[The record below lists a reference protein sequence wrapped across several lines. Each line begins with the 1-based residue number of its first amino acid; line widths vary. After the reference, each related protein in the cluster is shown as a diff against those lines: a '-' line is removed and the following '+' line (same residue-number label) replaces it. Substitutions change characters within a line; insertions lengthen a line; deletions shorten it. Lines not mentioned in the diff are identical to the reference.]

1 MLNALDAIVIPIF
14 ACLEKNK
21 PHAKGK
27 IMPIKGNL
35 GYGLV
40 GWKNGIVFYQLW
52 GILLLTIVGM
62 CLPLKNMFLGL
73 HYEIQIPNLCG
84 PERTLY

>member
-35 GYGLV
+35 GVRVSWVEKWDCLLPIMGNLV
-40 GWKNGIVFYQLW
+40 IDYCWNVSAIKKYVSWLA
-52 GILLLTIVGM
+52 L
-62 CLPLKNMFLGL
+62 
-73 HYEIQIPNLCG
+73 
-84 PERTLY
+84 